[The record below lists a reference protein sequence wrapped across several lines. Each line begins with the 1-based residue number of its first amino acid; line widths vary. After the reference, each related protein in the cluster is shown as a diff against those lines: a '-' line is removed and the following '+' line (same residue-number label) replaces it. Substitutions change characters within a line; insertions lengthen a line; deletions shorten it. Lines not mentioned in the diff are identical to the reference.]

1 MKRSHLVTKGS
12 VLSLVIALSGATYE
26 AKLTSVST
34 PDNVEM
40 RYLFAY
46 SSWRRGDLDAAI
58 EALEVVLEARPAH
71 RQARLLLE
79 KLRE

>member
-1 MKRSHLVTKGS
+1 MSEG
-12 VLSLVIALSGATYE
+12 LSGQYAPAANHLRLALE
-26 AKLTSVST
+26 VE

-58 EALEVVLEARPAH
+58 EALELVLEARPGH